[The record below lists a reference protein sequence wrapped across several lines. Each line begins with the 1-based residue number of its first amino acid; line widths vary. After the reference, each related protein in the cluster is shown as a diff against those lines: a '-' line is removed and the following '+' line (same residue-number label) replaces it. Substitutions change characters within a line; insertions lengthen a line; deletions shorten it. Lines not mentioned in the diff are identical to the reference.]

1 MASSPAFIS
10 TPRIGR
16 CSLSTANTA
25 TDGTGTITDL
35 IVGAAAGT
43 RILSVNV
50 QGTATT
56 MAALVNLFLYDGTNG
71 PFSTYDLFDQFTI
84 SATTGSTTVKGYRL
98 VTSYTDLVLPSA
110 SYKLGATITVA
121 PTTGTVR
128 VTAFGGDLT

>member
-1 MASSPAFIS
+1 MAASPAFIS

-16 CSLSTANTA
+16 LSLSTVNTA
-25 TDGTGTITDL
+25 TDGTGTISDL
-35 IVGAAAGT
+35 RVGVSAGT

-56 MAALVNLFLYDGTNG
+56 VASLVNLFLYDGTNW
-71 PFSTYDLFDQFTI
+71 DLFDQVTI
-84 SATTGSTTVKGYRL
+84 SAVTGSNTVKGYRL
-98 VTSYTDLVLPSA
+98 VTAYTDLVLPSA

-128 VTAFGGDLT
+128 VAAFGGDLT

>member
-1 MASSPAFIS
+1 MATSPAFIS
-10 TPRIGR
+10 TARIGR

-43 RILSVNV
+43 RVLSINV

-56 MAALVNLFLYDGTNG
+56 VASLVNIFLYDGTN
-71 PFSTYDLFDQFTI
+71 YDLFDQFTI
-84 SATTGSTTVKGYRL
+84 SATTGSNTVKGYRL

-110 SYKLGATITVA
+110 TWKLGATLTVA
-121 PTTGTVR
+121 PTSGTVR
-128 VTAFGGDLT
+128 VAAFGGDLT

>member
-1 MASSPAFIS
+1 MAASPAFIS

-35 IVGAAAGT
+35 IVGVAAGT
-43 RILSVNV
+43 RVLSINV

-56 MAALVNLFLYDGTNG
+56 VASLVNIFLWDGTQW
-71 PFSTYDLFDQFTI
+71 DLFDQVTI
-84 SATTGSTTVKGYRL
+84 TATTGSTTVKGYRL
-98 VTSYTDLVLPSA
+98 VTAYTDLVLPSA
-110 SYKLGATITVA
+110 TWKLGATITVA

-128 VTAFGGDLT
+128 VAAFGGDLT

>member
-1 MASSPAFIS
+1 MAASPAFIS

-16 CSLSTANTA
+16 LSLSTANTA
-25 TDGTGTITDL
+25 TDGTGTINDL
-35 IVGAAAGT
+35 IVGVSAGT

-56 MAALVNLFLYDGTNG
+56 VASLVNLFLYDGTQW
-71 PFSTYDLFDQFTI
+71 DLFDQITI
-84 SATTGSTTVKGYRL
+84 SATTGSNTAKAYRL
-98 VTSYTDLVLPSA
+98 VTAYTDLVLPSA
-110 SYKLGATITVA
+110 TWKLGATITVA

>member
-1 MASSPAFIS
+1 MAASPAFVS

-35 IVGAAAGT
+35 ITGVAAGT
-43 RILSVNV
+43 RVLSINV

-56 MAALVNLFLYDGTNG
+56 VAALVNIFLWDGTQW
-71 PFSTYDLFDQFTI
+71 DLFDQITI
-84 SATTGSTTVKGYRL
+84 SATTGSNTAKAYRL
-98 VTSYTDLVLPSA
+98 VTAYTDLVLPSA
-110 SYKLGATITVA
+110 SHKLGATITVA
-121 PTTGTVR
+121 PTTGAVR

>member
-1 MASSPAFIS
+1 MATSPAFIS
-10 TPRIGR
+10 TARIER

-35 IVGAAAGT
+35 ITGAAAGT

-56 MAALVNLFLYDGTNG
+56 VAALVNLFLYDGTQW
-71 PFSTYDLFDQFTI
+71 DLFDQITI
-84 SATTGSTTVKGYRL
+84 SATTGSTTSKGYRL

-128 VTAFGGDLT
+128 VAAFGGDLT